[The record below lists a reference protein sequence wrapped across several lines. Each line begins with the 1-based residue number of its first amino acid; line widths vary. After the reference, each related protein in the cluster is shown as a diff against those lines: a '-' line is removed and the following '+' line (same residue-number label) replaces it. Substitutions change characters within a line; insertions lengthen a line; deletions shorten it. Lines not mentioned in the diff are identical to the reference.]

1 MLYRFTL
8 ELGTII
14 ITILYMEKLKLNEV
28 EKTLLRSHTV
38 SGGAEVQSTK
48 INSSI
53 NKL

>member
-1 MLYRFTL
+1 MLHRFTPQ
-8 ELGTII
+8 LGTVI

-28 EKTLLRSHTV
+28 EKTKFTPVV